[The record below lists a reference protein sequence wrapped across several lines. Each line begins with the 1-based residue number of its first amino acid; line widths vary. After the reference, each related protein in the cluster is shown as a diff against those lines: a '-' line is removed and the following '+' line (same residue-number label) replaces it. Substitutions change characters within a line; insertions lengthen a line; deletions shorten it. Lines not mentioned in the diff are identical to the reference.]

1 MLTTDKGPHPLR
13 ILQYVM
19 RRNRQ
24 TPLAILDF
32 GSTLFNRGESMKH
45 LELALIIYLFSLHF
59 SISSWAAD
67 VPYDDNDF
75 GCITQTEANRY
86 VNDFD
91 IDVAS
96 FGGMELCKSSVD
108 TKKLFNDLQIIE
120 KGEFLNMGSNL
131 LIKNFLGSQAYY
143 TWMRGQ
149 TRGMNR
155 GNDIPWA
162 TAYNSGGYFTMQDG
176 WAKLST
182 LGRVGTVIHEA
193 RHTAGYSHMRC
204 NKGPYGG
211 ASTSGCDRDYSYG
224 GSHAIEME
232 YYAKVS
238 VLGSNYHPV
247 YKTMARLMAIA
258 RTNFVFNTS
267 PIRQKEAILALD
279 SARLPIL
286 IDGEKSIVREAG
298 TVEGRL
304 KRTSFGAV
312 LLNGIRALSIEMY
325 ENTGFK
331 VPIDDTYSYFKLI
344 DQPDS
349 KVKAGLSD
357 FEEIDLNT
365 RRYAVALNNG
375 TELRSYRFAS
385 GAWSNPVR
393 MGTKV
398 NILSPFEPNGQKGVF
413 MIAENSDIF
422 QLDPETLAI
431 KNLNQK
437 WPSDVSHVA
446 TINGQTYRLK
456 SDGRIYVSDGKS
468 EKSIAQNGPF
478 VDMVSIPLYDAFE
491 VK

>member
-1 MLTTDKGPHPLR
+1 MFNRLY
-13 ILQYVM
+13 LQ
-19 RRNRQ
+19 
-24 TPLAILDF
+24 T
-32 GSTLFNRGESMKH
+32 STLVVRFSWGELMKH
-45 LELALIIYLFSLHF
+45 LEISFIICLFLLHF
-59 SISSWAAD
+59 SIKSWASSI
-67 VPYDDNDF
+67 PYDDNDF
-75 GCITQTEANRY
+75 GCITQSEANRY
-86 VNDFD
+86 VSDFD

-120 KGEFLNMGSNL
+120 KGQFLNKGSNL
-131 LIKNFLGSQAYY
+131 LIKNFLGDLDYY
-143 TWMRGQ
+143 SWMRSQ

-162 TAYNSGGYFTMQDG
+162 TAYNTGGYFTMQDG

-204 NKGPYGG
+204 SKGPYGG
-211 ASTSGCDRDYSYG
+211 ANTAGCDRDYNYG

-258 RTNFVFNTS
+258 RSNFVFNTT
-267 PIRQKEAILALD
+267 PIRQKEALLALD
-279 SARLPIL
+279 SSRTPIL
-286 IDGEKSIVREAG
+286 LDGQRAYTREAG
-298 TVEGRL
+298 TTDGRL
-304 KRTSFGAV
+304 KRTSFGAI
-312 LLNGIRALSIEMY
+312 LLNGVRAFSIEMY
-325 ENTGFK
+325 ENNGFK

-349 KVKAGLSD
+349 KVKPGLTD

-393 MGTKV
+393 MSAKV
-398 NILSPFEPNGQKGVF
+398 KTLVPFDPSGQKGVF
-413 MIAENSDIF
+413 MITENSEVF

-431 KNLNQK
+431 KNLGQK
-437 WPSDVSHVA
+437 WPPEISHVA
-446 TINGQTYRLK
+446 NINGLVYRLK
-456 SDGRIYVSDGKS
+456 SDGRIYVSDGS
-468 EKSIAQNGPF
+468 TEKVIAQNGPF
-478 VDMVSIPLYDAFE
+478 IDMVSIPLYDAFE